1 MPSTGTPACAAGSP
15 YGRHRNH
22 TVHKQLFGKMPD
34 GRLIELFTLRNGHLE
49 ASFIAY
55 GAAVVSMRAPDRSGR
70 RENVVLGFSDL
81 DGYVQNHRSGAPFFF
96 GSTIGRYANRIAN
109 SCLTLDG
116 RQYSLPA
123 NNGQHCLHGGPNGFF
138 NVVWDVEPSE
148 NALAFHYTSK
158 DGEEGFPG
166 TLKTTVC
173 FSLADGGLQIDYHAS
188 TDKPTVINLTN
199 HAYFNLT
206 GDSRASVLAHQL
218 RLFASSFTP
227 VTAQTIPTGE
237 ICPVAGTALDFRKST
252 PIGAR
257 LDDPDQQLQLAQGYD
272 HNFVLD
278 GSSPNLKPAAELF
291 DPASGRLLEVL
302 TTEPAIQFYS
312 GNYLNGSSHNHSSA
326 PFSKHTA
333 VCLETQHFPDSPNHP
348 HFPSTVLRPGETFR
362 STTIYRFSTR

>member
-1 MPSTGTPACAAGSP
+1 
-15 YGRHRNH
+15 
-22 TVHKQLFGKMPD
+22 MPD
-34 GRLIELFTLRNGHLE
+34 GQPIELFTLANGHLQ
-49 ASFIAY
+49 ASFISY
-55 GAAVVSMRAPDRSGR
+55 GAAIVSLCAPDRSGQS
-70 RENVVLGFSDL
+70 ENVVLGFSDL
-81 DGYVQNHRSGAPFFF
+81 DGYVQNHRSGAPYFL

-116 RQYSLPA
+116 KPYSLPA
-123 NNGQHCLHGGPNGFF
+123 NNGRHCLHGGPKGFF
-138 NVVWDVEPSE
+138 NVVWDVEPRE

-173 FSLADGGLQIDYHAS
+173 FSLVDSGLQIDYRAS
-188 TDKPTVINLTN
+188 TDKPTVVNLTN

-206 GDSRASVLAHQL
+206 GDNHAPILAHQL
-218 RLFASSFTP
+218 KLFASSFTP
-227 VTAQTIPTGE
+227 VNAQTIPTGE
-237 ICPVAGTALDFRKST
+237 IRPVAGTALDFRQPT
-252 PIGAR
+252 AIGAR
-257 LDDPDQQLQLAQGYD
+257 LYEPDPQLQLAHGYD

-278 GSSPNLKPAAELF
+278 GVSPSLKPAAELF
-291 DPASGRLLEVL
+291 DPVSGRLLEVF

-312 GNYLNGSSHNHSSA
+312 GNYLNGSPHNHSSP

-362 STTIYRFSTR
+362 STTIYRFSTRGTDISGLSTLGKVSSR